1 MPLYA
6 LVCRDKPG
14 TLPIRMENRAAH
26 LAHMHSTGVVV
37 LAGPFVGEGGVMNG
51 SLVVLD
57 VAGMAE
63 AEAWAAADPYALA
76 GLFGSVVIS
85 EWRRVIG

>member
-14 TLPIRMENRAAH
+14 TGALRAAKREAH
-26 LAHMHSTGVVV
+26 LGYIASTGVVT
-37 LAGPFVGEGGVMNG
+37 LAGPFVGEDGAMNG
-51 SLVVLD
+51 SLIVLE

-63 AEAWAAADPYALA
+63 AQAWAAADPYALV
-76 GLFGSVVIS
+76 GLFDSVAIS
-85 EWRRVIG
+85 GWRRVIG